1 MSPAVSNSTLE
12 ASVSDTVFIRDLDIR
27 MYLGI
32 NEIEQVVP
40 QDVRFN
46 IQMQVDT
53 TAAAASDDIS
63 DAVDY
68 KAVTKSIIAL
78 VTATR
83 FQLVERLAD
92 EVARHCLE
100 EGRVNE
106 VTVTIEKPGALRFAR
121 SVGVTIHR
129 TK

>member
-1 MSPAVSNSTLE
+1 MT
-12 ASVSDTVFIRDLDIR
+12 DTVFIRDLDVR

-40 QDVRFN
+40 QDVRLN
-46 IQMQVDT
+46 VEMQVDT
-53 TAAAASDDIS
+53 SKAAASDDIL

-78 VTATR
+78 ATSAR
-83 FQLVERLAD
+83 FQLVERLVE
-92 EVARHCLE
+92 EVADFCL
-100 EGRVNE
+100 GVTGVTG

-129 TK
+129 TN

>member
-1 MSPAVSNSTLE
+1 
-12 ASVSDTVFIRDLDIR
+12 VSDTVFIRDLDIR

-53 TAAAASDDIS
+53 SAAAASDDIS